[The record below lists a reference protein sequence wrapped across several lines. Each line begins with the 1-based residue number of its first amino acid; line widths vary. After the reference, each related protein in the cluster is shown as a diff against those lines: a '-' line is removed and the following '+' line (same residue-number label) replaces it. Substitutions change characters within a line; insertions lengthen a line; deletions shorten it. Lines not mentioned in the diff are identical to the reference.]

1 MAAAL
6 PTVLLAARVPRTHQI
21 VISADSGDAIAEH
34 LTAWAPSAGANGW
47 GAPPPFYHRLAL
59 PGLPTVAK
67 DDSGKKWTWSC
78 EGGKNRPMMSG
89 NRFTVI
95 IEEVELEEMGS
106 TIELP
111 DAAAGMKWFRI
122 TIGSSGMHKV
132 NQAMVQAIEDELI
145 KSKSS

>member
-1 MAAAL
+1 M
-6 PTVLLAARVPRTHQI
+6 
-21 VISADSGDAIAEH
+21 
-34 LTAWAPSAGANGW
+34 
-47 GAPPPFYHRLAL
+47 
-59 PGLPTVAK
+59 
-67 DDSGKKWTWSC
+67 
-78 EGGKNRPMMSG
+78 
-89 NRFTVI
+89 I

>member
-1 MAAAL
+1 MVHPAAAHDVE
-6 PTVLLAARVPRTHQI
+6 VLRLL
-21 VISADSGDAIAEH
+21 
-34 LTAWAPSAGANGW
+34 LTAAAVKRRRSQ
-47 GAPPPFYHRLAL
+47 
-59 PGLPTVAK
+59 LPTVAK

-89 NRFTVI
+89 NRFTVV

-106 TIELP
+106 TVELP
-111 DAAAGMKWFRI
+111 DAAAGMKCFRI
-122 TIGSSGMHKV
+122 TIGASGMHKI